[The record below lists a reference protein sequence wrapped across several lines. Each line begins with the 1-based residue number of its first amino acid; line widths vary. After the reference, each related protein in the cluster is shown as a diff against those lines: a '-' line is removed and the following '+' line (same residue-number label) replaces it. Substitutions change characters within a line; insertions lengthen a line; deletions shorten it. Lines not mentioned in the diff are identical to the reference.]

1 MGYSK
6 FVSVTIED
14 YDPKGLFFKSDG
26 SKMYIVGA
34 LTDSVLQY
42 HMGIPHTLTLPS
54 SVENPPRIPLQ
65 FGSRF
70 AYDFFT
76 KDGGTTVTLIS
87 ENQSG
92 TAF

>member
-1 MGYSK
+1 
-6 FVSVTIED
+6 
-14 YDPKGLFFKSDG
+14 
-26 SKMYIVGA
+26 MYITGYISDAV
-34 LTDSVLQY
+34 SQY
-42 HMGIPHTLTLPS
+42 NMGLLHTLTLPS
-54 SVENPPRIPLQ
+54 SVENPPRIPFQ